1 MKLKN
6 KKQKLLIVLP
16 LLALPF
22 ITLLFWTMGGGGG
35 GSSTPI
41 EKWQGLNLKLPEVN
55 RDKDDP
61 KDKMSYYKQ
70 AASDS
75 AKWKEQAKNDPYYNH
90 VPDES
95 MPKGKP
101 IPPEDREKETGL
113 KPSVTTNHRD
123 PNEEK
128 VYQKLAE
135 LEKILETPDSLSTP
149 AEAEPLA
156 IPGTGASPA
165 GVSPTAEVGDIE
177 RLEQMMQR
185 MTASEAE
192 DPELQQLNHMLETI
206 LDIQHPGR
214 VQQKLKQASRENK
227 GQVFAV
233 SSVPEENTISF
244 LDQQDTLFGSGASFY
259 GLEDFPQEDIQQN
272 ALAAVIHETQD
283 VVAGSTVKLRLTQ
296 DIYIEGVRIPKG
308 HFIYGTAG
316 ISGERL
322 DIIIDGIRYQNSLFP
337 VELQVYSMD
346 GIQGLHIPGAITRK
360 VAKESA
366 GQAVQGFGLT
376 SFDTS
381 LEAQA
386 ASAGI
391 EATRSLLSKKAK
403 RIKVTVKAG
412 DRVLLKDK
420 KQKNY

>member
-22 ITLLFWTMGGGGG
+22 VTLLFWSMGGGGG
-35 GSSTPI
+35 GSSTPM

-90 VPDES
+90 IPDES

-101 IPPEDREKETGL
+101 IPPEDWEKETGL
-113 KPSVTTNHRD
+113 KPSVMTNHRD

-135 LEKILETPDSLSTP
+135 LEQILDRPDSLAAP
-149 AEAEPLA
+149 EVAESLT
-156 IPGTGASPA
+156 IPGTGASP
-165 GVSPTAEVGDIE
+165 VGDVE
-177 RLEQMMQR
+177 RLEMMMER
-185 MTASEAE
+185 MTAPEAE

-214 VQQKLKQASRENK
+214 VQQKLQQASRKNK

-233 SSVPEENTISF
+233 SSMPEENPVSL
-244 LDQQDTLFGSGASFY
+244 LDQQDTLLGGGTSFY
-259 GLEDFPQEDIQQN
+259 GLEDFPQEDVQQN
-272 ALAAVIHETQD
+272 AVAAVIHETQSL
-283 VVAGSTVKLRLTQ
+283 VAGSTVKLRLTQ

-322 DIIIDGIRYQNSLFP
+322 DVAVDGIRYQNSLFP

>member
-1 MKLKN
+1 MMKLKN
-6 KKQKLLIVLP
+6 KKQKLLVVLP

-35 GSSTPI
+35 SSTPM

-95 MPKGKP
+95 MPKGES
-101 IPPEDREKETGL
+101 IPSEDREKETGL
-113 KPSVTTNHRD
+113 KPAVTINHRD

-128 VYQKLAE
+128 VYHKLAE
-135 LEKILETPDSLSTP
+135 LEQILNRPDSLSTP
-149 AEAEPLA
+149 AEAQPLA

-165 GVSPTAEVGDIE
+165 GDSPVGDID
-177 RLEQMMQR
+177 RLEQMMER
-185 MTASEAE
+185 MTAPEDE
-192 DPELQQLNHMLETI
+192 DPELKQLNHMLETI

-214 VQQKLKQASRENK
+214 VQQKLQQASQKNK

-233 SSVPEENTISF
+233 SSMPEENPVSL
-244 LDQQDTLFGSGASFY
+244 LDQQDTLLGGGTSFY
-259 GLEDFPQEDIQQN
+259 GLEDFPQENVQQN
-272 ALAAVIHETQD
+272 AVAAVIHETQSL
-283 VVAGSTVKLRLTQ
+283 VAGSTVKLRLTQ

-322 DIIIDGIRYQNSLFP
+322 DIAIDGIRYQNSLFP

-381 LEAQA
+381 LEAHA
-386 ASAGI
+386 TSAGI

>member
-6 KKQKLLIVLP
+6 KKQKLLVVLP
-16 LLALPF
+16 LLVLPF
-22 ITLLFWTMGGGGG
+22 VTLMFWTMGGGG
-35 GSSTPI
+35 SSTPL
-41 EKWQGLNLKLPEVN
+41 EKWQGLNLKLPEVS
-55 RDKDDP
+55 RDQDDP

-90 VPDES
+90 VPDKS
-95 MPKGKP
+95 IPKGKP
-101 IPPEDREKETGL
+101 IPSEDREKEMGL
-113 KPSVTTNHRD
+113 KPAVTTNHRD

-135 LEKILETPDSLSTP
+135 LEQILDRPDSLSTP
-149 AEAEPLA
+149 AGAEPLA
-156 IPGTGASPA
+156 IPGAGASP
-165 GVSPTAEVGDIE
+165 TVGDID
-177 RLEQMMQR
+177 RLEQMMEQ
-185 MTASEAE
+185 MTAPEAE
-192 DPELQQLNHMLETI
+192 DLELQQLNHMLETI

-214 VQQKLKQASRENK
+214 VQEKLKQASRENK

-244 LDQQDTLFGSGASFY
+244 LDQENSPLGSVTPFY
-259 GLEDFPQEDIQQN
+259 GLEDFPQEDFNQN
-272 ALAAVIHETQD
+272 AVAAVIHETQD

-296 DIYIEGVRIPKG
+296 DIYIEGVHIPKG

-322 DIIIDGIRYQNSLFP
+322 DIAMDGIRYQNSLFP

-403 RIKVTVKAG
+403 LIKVTVKAG